1 MVEQVCKVVWV
12 PGRRVEA
19 GHVRVVRATLPA
31 ARIAAVERGSRGFGR
46 YALSAHST
54 VHTCAN
60 VPLGGKRFFIQNF
73 LDKQQK
79 QKS

>member
-60 VPLGGKRFFIQNF
+60 VPLGGKRH
-73 LDKQQK
+73 
-79 QKS
+79 

>member
-46 YALSAHST
+46 YAFLSAHCT
-54 VHTCAN
+54 GPQY
-60 VPLGGKRFFIQNF
+60 VPLGKCIFHVSRYAA
-73 LDKQQK
+73 
-79 QKS
+79 

>member
-19 GHVRVVRATLPA
+19 GHVRIVRATLPA

-46 YALSAHST
+46 YAFLSAHCTDHSSQY
-54 VHTCAN
+54 
-60 VPLGGKRFFIQNF
+60 VPLGKCIIIFPRPR
-73 LDKQQK
+73 
-79 QKS
+79 

>member
-31 ARIAAVERGSRGFGR
+31 ARIAAVERGLHAGLVG
-46 YALSAHST
+46 T
-54 VHTCAN
+54 
-60 VPLGGKRFFIQNF
+60 RF
-73 LDKQQK
+73 
-79 QKS
+79 

>member
-46 YALSAHST
+46 YAFLSAHWFTAPDHST
-54 VHTCAN
+54 
-60 VPLGGKRFFIQNF
+60 VPLGKCIFHVRG
-73 LDKQQK
+73 
-79 QKS
+79 

>member
-46 YALSAHST
+46 YAFFKCTLWRPHCT
-54 VHTCAN
+54 DHRY
-60 VPLGGKRFFIQNF
+60 VPLGKCIFRRYAA
-73 LDKQQK
+73 
-79 QKS
+79 